1 MKNAAPTKTIDAP
14 IPSLAE
20 VGLEGFAPYLMNR
33 IMGRYNAS
41 VRDDLA
47 AVDLTTPK
55 MRILAVLSVEDGL
68 MVNELSVFAVAEQST
83 MSRTLDQMEEAGWIQ
98 RRADEKDSRARR
110 IYLTAAGRHRFE
122 QIWPALSAAE
132 ARMFKGISPRDR
144 AHFMAT
150 LITMLH
156 NIRVNPI

>member
-1 MKNAAPTKTIDAP
+1 MKNALSSNADQAS

-20 VGLEGFAPYLMNR
+20 VGLEGYAPYLMNR

-41 VRDDLA
+41 VRDDL
-47 AVDLTTPK
+47 VTYDLTTPK

-83 MSRTLDQMEEAGWIQ
+83 MSRTLDQMEEAGWIL
-98 RRADEKDSRARR
+98 RKADEKDSRARR
-110 IYLTAAGRHRFE
+110 VFLTDEGRARFD
-122 QIWPALSAAE
+122 QIWPALSEAE
-132 ARMFKGISPRDR
+132 ARMFNGISARER
-144 AHFMAT
+144 AQFMAT
-150 LITMLH
+150 LVTVLH